1 MSIPLYER
9 VALTR
14 DLDEHGLR
22 RGDVGVLLDYVPHPE
37 GGEEGAMV
45 EVFNAL
51 GESIAVVAVRASDL
65 EPMRADEVLAVR
77 PLARAV

>member
-1 MSIPLYER
+1 VSIPLYER

-22 RGDVGVLLDYVPHPE
+22 RGDVGVLLDYVPHP
-37 GGEEGAMV
+37 GRGEQGAV
-45 EVFNAL
+45 IEVFNAL
-51 GESIAVVAVRASDL
+51 GDSIAVVVVRASDI

-77 PLARAV
+77 PFARAV